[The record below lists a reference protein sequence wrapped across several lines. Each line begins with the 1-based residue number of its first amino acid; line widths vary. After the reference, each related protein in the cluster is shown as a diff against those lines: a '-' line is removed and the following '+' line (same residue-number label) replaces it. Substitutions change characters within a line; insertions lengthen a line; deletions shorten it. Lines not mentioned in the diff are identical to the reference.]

1 MISAQII
8 SFKIMTASILKTIP
22 DAKINFC
29 NYFMVT
35 EAVKWYNK
43 LIYCQYSIIFFLID
57 TFII

>member
-8 SFKIMTASILKTIP
+8 SLKIMTASILKTIP

-43 LIYCQYSIIFFLID
+43 LIYCQYSIIFI
-57 TFII
+57 